1 MTLRAGLGTA
11 DTEYPL
17 VDVQNA
23 LVRNVCLT
31 TYLFWTASLD
41 ATEAARGLP
50 CLTRPKVLYDRYPA
64 FALSRR

>member
-23 LVRNVCLT
+23 LDSSHL
-31 TYLFWTASLD
+31 YLLGVTIA
-41 ATEAARGLP
+41 
-50 CLTRPKVLYDRYPA
+50 
-64 FALSRR
+64 